1 MTIKK
6 ILLVVSLFVF
16 TASFSFAI
24 SKDSNGNTSE
34 KTTESKNISQEKEL
48 KKAKN
53 YYCEG
58 DFDKALEYVD
68 RVLSVSID
76 NERASELKNKILLLK
91 EKELYYKRN
100 LVNDYLIEV
109 RRTVKEGNYY
119 EGFLFIEKINKLAP
133 NENLKSFYNRLSS
146 EKDLTLYTLESSRDK
161 KIFLESI
168 DLFVNEKYTKATEK
182 VHELYKKYPKFVD
195 YVGMC
200 RYYTIQETN
209 EKRIKVLY
217 EKAVKYFKAT
227 RLGEARNCAAICYS
241 LDPTDVK
248 LKILVD
254 QISME
259 II

>member
-6 ILLVVSLFVF
+6 VLLVVSLFVF

-24 SKDSNGNTSE
+24 TKDSSKVSE
-34 KTTESKNISQEKEL
+34 KATESKNISQEKEL

-58 DFDKALEYVD
+58 NFEKAQEYVD
-68 RVLSVSID
+68 KVLAVSMD
-76 NERASELKNKILLLK
+76 NERATELKNKILLLK

-100 LVNDYLIEV
+100 LINDYLIEV

-119 EGFLFIEKINKLAP
+119 EGFLFIEKINKLSP

-146 EKDLTLYTLESSRDK
+146 EKELTLYTLESSRDRK
-161 KIFLESI
+161 LFLESI
-168 DLFVNEKYTKATEK
+168 DLFVNEKFTKATELIY
-182 VHELYKKYPKFVD
+182 ELYRKYPKFVD

-200 RYYTIQETN
+200 RYYTIQENN

-217 EKAVKYFKAT
+217 EKAIKYFKAT
-227 RLGEARNCAAICYS
+227 RLGDARNCAAICYS